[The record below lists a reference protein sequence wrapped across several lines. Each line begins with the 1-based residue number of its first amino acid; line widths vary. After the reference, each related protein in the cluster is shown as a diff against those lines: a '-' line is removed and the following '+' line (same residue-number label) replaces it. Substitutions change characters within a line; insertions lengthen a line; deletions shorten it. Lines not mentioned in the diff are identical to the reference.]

1 MNSAVKSAERVLDI
15 LEVFAMFRAP
25 LALRDISGQLGIPKS
40 SALMLLRTLEGR
52 GYLVREGDRYVLDP
66 VWQSDEEGG
75 GCFIGGHTMRLIR
88 IAEPVMRDLVDR
100 LEETIVLG
108 VPTLDGDVRV
118 VANRLSP
125 LTVRY
130 DQSRISVIPG
140 YCTAL
145 GQAMLA
151 FQSSET
157 IDAYIERCPF
167 EPLTDRTIT
176 DPELFRERLAEI
188 RKRGWAL
195 NQEER
200 FLGAVGLAAPILG
213 QGGVVLGALN
223 IGTVPVRF
231 RRRSTA
237 LLAALQGA
245 VATVAEQ
252 LDTRMPQRPGAA
264 VHQSV

>member
-1 MNSAVKSAERVLDI
+1 MNNTVKSAERVLDI
-15 LEVFAMFRAP
+15 LEVFALWREP
-25 LALRDISGQLGIPKS
+25 LALRDIAGQLGIPKS

-52 GYLVREGDRYVLDP
+52 GYLMRDGERYVLDP
-66 VWQSDEEGG
+66 VWQTDAEGG

-88 IAEPVMRDLVDR
+88 ITEPVLRDLVDR
-100 LEETIVLG
+100 LEETVVLG
-108 VPTLDGDVRV
+108 VPTVDGDVRV

-130 DQSRISVIPG
+130 DQSRISVIPA

-151 FQSSET
+151 FQDRET
-157 IDAYIERCPF
+157 IDAYIARCPF

-176 DPELFRERLAEI
+176 DPEVFRARLTEI
-188 RKRGWAL
+188 RQRGWAL

-200 FLGAVGLAAPILG
+200 FLGAVGLASPILG
-213 QGGVVLGALN
+213 QGGTVLGALN
-223 IGTVPVRF
+223 IGTVPVRY
-231 RRRSTA
+231 RRRRTTMV
-237 LLAALQGA
+237 AALQQA

-252 LDTRMPQRPGAA
+252 LDTRIPQRIGAA
-264 VHQSV
+264 VHQ